1 MTTDEQINDFEKGLP
16 DLSPTPEPIE
26 PLEEIPKYRFK
37 TEQEF
42 IEEFGKEWRNQLAK
56 NKYPNM
62 WVASMDYLFGEVLE
76 PIIAETYYKFPSSD
90 ISIDGWAIDKKMI
103 TDKPLK

>member
-1 MTTDEQINDFEKGLP
+1 MTTLEEMDEYLRNQPENLTP
-16 DLSPTPEPIE
+16 PEPPE